1 MDLKPAMLY
10 DKQGDGTVKC
20 RLCAHGC
27 RIRPGKLG
35 ICMVR
40 ENVDG
45 ALFSH
50 AYNRV
55 VSYNADPIEKK
66 PLYHVLPGSSAF
78 SVATLGCNF
87 RCDFCQN
94 WQISQ
99 IDEEISSRRLGY
111 PMTPREIVDAA
122 RAEGCRSIAY
132 TYTEP
137 TIFFEYAYDTA
148 RIAHEEGLLNVF
160 VTNGFM
166 TRDALETIRP
176 YLDACNVDLKSF
188 RNEFYRRQCGGRLEP
203 VLSSLPA
210 RRELGIWVEV
220 TTLVI
225 PGQNDSDEELDD
237 IARFIGETDVNI
249 PWHISRFHP
258 DYKSTRSVPTPPATL
273 EAAKACGEAHG
284 LKYIYIG
291 NVAGTGNTR
300 CSSCGEILVHR
311 SGWSHSLGNVS
322 EGGCGKCGEPIPG
335 IW

>member
-10 DKQGDGTVKC
+10 DKLGEGAVKC
-20 RLCAHGC
+20 HLCAHGC
-27 RIRPGKLG
+27 RIQPGKLG
-35 ICMVR
+35 ICLVR

-45 ALFSH
+45 SLFSH
-50 AYNRV
+50 AYGRV

-66 PLYHVLPGSSAF
+66 PLYHVLPGSRAF
-78 SVATLGCNF
+78 SVATFGCNF

-99 IDEEISSRRLGY
+99 ISEENSSRRTGY
-111 PMTPREIVDAA
+111 PMTPREIVDTA
-122 RAEGCRSIAY
+122 RAQGCQSIAY

-137 TIFFEYAYDTA
+137 TIFFEYAYETA

-166 TRDALETIRP
+166 TREALETIRP

-188 RNEFYRRQCGGRLEP
+188 RDEFYRRQCGGRLEP
-203 VLSSLPA
+203 VLSSI
-210 RRELGIWVEV
+210 RTMRELGIWVEV

-225 PGQNDSDEELDD
+225 PGQNDSYEELDD
-237 IARFIGETDVNI
+237 IARFVGDTDENI

-258 DYKSTRSVPTPPATL
+258 DYKSAGTAPTPPATL
-273 EAAKACGEAHG
+273 ETARARGEAHG

-291 NVAGTGNTR
+291 NIAATSDTR
-300 CSSCGEILVHR
+300 CASCGEILIQR
-311 SGWSHSLGNVS
+311 SGWSQSIGNIS
-322 EGGCGKCGEPIPG
+322 EGVCGKCGAPTPG